1 MCLDDRFALRDGVQD
16 FRDTMGDVV
25 TNDIFDKQ
33 GRQRDTDNRRDEV
46 PPGPFIRDQLLLYK
60 PLYQVDKRFQQGRC
74 GCGKRSYEE
83 REKQYQMLL
92 AEMAFPPLDYS
103 IVPQVRH
110 SSQPMPLYLSRS
122 HSSSTSLR

>member
-1 MCLDDRFALRDGVQD
+1 MCLDDRFALGDCVED

-74 GCGKRSYEE
+74 GCR
-83 REKQYQMLL
+83 
-92 AEMAFPPLDYS
+92 
-103 IVPQVRH
+103 
-110 SSQPMPLYLSRS
+110 
-122 HSSSTSLR
+122 